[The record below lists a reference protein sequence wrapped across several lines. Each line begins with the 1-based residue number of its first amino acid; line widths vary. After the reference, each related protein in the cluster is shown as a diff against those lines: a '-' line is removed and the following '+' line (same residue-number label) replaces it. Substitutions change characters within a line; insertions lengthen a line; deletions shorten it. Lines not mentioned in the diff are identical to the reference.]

1 MDWSEL
7 LQKILEAIL
16 PILATALTGWL
27 VAQARLA
34 WGRFAETKPDIAR
47 ILAQA
52 ADFGVGAAE
61 QMGLAGFIDDKK
73 SYALQIAEDWLA
85 LKGIKIDLHLLD
97 AAIEKAV
104 GDANYFKIVD

>member
-1 MDWSEL
+1 MEWSEL

-16 PILATALTGWL
+16 PILATALTGWAL
-27 VAQARLA
+27 AQARLA
-34 WGRFAETKPDIAR
+34 WGKFAETKPDVAHF
-47 ILAQA
+47 LAQA
-52 ADFGVGAAE
+52 AAFGVGAAE
-61 QMGLAGFIDDKK
+61 QMGLAELIDDKK

-85 LKGIKIDLHLLD
+85 LKGIKVDLHLLD